1 MTLSETAKRAVQIAQ
16 ALAKEN
22 HHAQIG
28 PAHLMLGLLHND
40 VTLASWL
47 MALGKDVHYLRDWAE
62 IRLEDVPRSGRV
74 PENPAGD
81 GAVQATVQMAELIA
95 LQLSAMAVDP
105 IHLLAALLKPK
116 VAFTEDQLKS
126 LPMTQKELLDAAVN
140 EEAVMAAVLPNG
152 QDAPAGGGESS
163 AGGEGQ
169 KASLYKFCSDKTA
182 LAREGKLDPI
192 IGRDR
197 ELRLMIEI
205 LGRRTKPNVML
216 VGEPGVGKT
225 ALIEGFAQAIIA
237 GKVPDSL
244 QGASLFELDLGALVA
259 GAAYKGEVEDRIK
272 GIIRE
277 IKAYDKA
284 ILFIDEV
291 HVLLNP
297 NGSVGTGVSQLL
309 KPELARG
316 ELTVI
321 GATTNEEFRQYIEK
335 DEAFS
340 RRFERLIIP
349 EPDVTTAIRMM
360 ANLLPLFEKHH
371 DLKTEPGV
379 ADEAVRLA
387 SRYVKDR
394 RLPDAAVDLLDRTMA
409 AIRTTGDTAPAELD
423 ALQTELDALPDQV
436 AGREPADQ
444 LAEYQWLLRQFQDR
458 ISPILR
464 QQLED
469 ETPPETIDESALLH
483 SYLSDRFEKLRP
495 LAEAKKDEVT
505 RQDVAAMVS
514 AKTGIPLGK
523 LQSSERD
530 KLNKM
535 EDVLR
540 KRVVGQDHAITSLA
554 ASILESR
561 AGLTGGKQPTGAF
574 FLLGPTGTGKTEI
587 AKALADFLFNNES
600 FLIRF
605 DMSEFKEEH
614 SAALLYGAPPGYVG
628 YEQGGLLVNKI
639 REKPYSVVLFDEIEK
654 AHPSVFDIF
663 LQILDEGKL
672 HDRLGKEGDFS
683 NAVVLFTS
691 NIGSEFIVRE
701 FGEGRIPAANDLMDM
716 MARQFRPEF
725 LARLT
730 EIVPF
735 APISEQN
742 AVKIFS
748 IHLRALEDLLTKQG
762 ITLDLTDAAREKLAL
777 GGFSPRYGAR
787 PLKGVIRSQLRRPIS
802 RMIISGE
809 LGKGNTLTIGTD
821 ADNTLT
827 WSVDGVALP
836 PAATP
841 APVPLPEMAALETA
855 EPVAAVETE

>member
-1 MTLSETAKRAVQIAQ
+1 MTLSETSKRAIQIAQ
-16 ALAKEN
+16 ALAKESQ
-22 HHAQIG
+22 HAQFT

-40 VTLASWL
+40 VGLASWL
-47 MALGKDVHYLRDWAE
+47 MALGKDVYYFRDWAE

-74 PENPAGD
+74 PENPSGD
-81 GAVQATVQMAELIA
+81 GQAQAAVKMAELVA
-95 LQLSAMAVDP
+95 LQLSAIAVEP
-105 IHLLAALLKPK
+105 VHLLAALLKAG
-116 VAFTEDQLKS
+116 VGFTADQLKS
-126 LPMTQKELLDAAVN
+126 LPLTQKELLDAAVN
-140 EEAVMAAVLPNG
+140 EQAVIDAVLP
-152 QDAPAGGGESS
+152 GGGQA
-163 AGGEGQ
+163 AGADGPSPIAGQAEGQ
-169 KASLYKFCSDKTA
+169 KAALYKFCTDKTA

-192 IGRDR
+192 VGRDR
-197 ELRLMIEI
+197 ELRLMLEI

-225 ALIEGFAQAIIA
+225 ALIEGFAQAIVA
-237 GKVPDSL
+237 DKVPANL
-244 QGASLFELDLGALVA
+244 QNASLFELDLGALVA

-277 IKAYDKA
+277 IKAFDKA

-291 HVLLNP
+291 HVLLQP
-297 NGSVGTGVSQLL
+297 NGSVGTGVAQLL

-321 GATTNEEFRQYIEK
+321 GATTNDEFRQYIEK

-349 EPDVTTAIRMM
+349 EPDVVTAIRMVT
-360 ANLLPLFEKHH
+360 NLLPLFEGHH
-371 DLKTEPGV
+371 SLKTEPGV
-379 ADEAVRLA
+379 AEEAVRLS
-387 SRYVKDR
+387 SRYIKDR

-409 AIRTTGDTAPAELD
+409 AIRTTGDTAPSELESLRTQLE
-423 ALQTELDALPDQV
+423 AMPEQV
-436 AGREPADQ
+436 ASQEPADQ
-444 LAEYQWLLRQFQDR
+444 LAEYRWLLRQFQDR

-464 QQLED
+464 QQIED
-469 ETPPETIDESALLH
+469 ETPPETIEESGLLH
-483 SYLSDRFEKLRP
+483 AYLADCLEKLRP
-495 LAEAKKDEVT
+495 LAEAKQEEVT

-523 LQSSERD
+523 LQSSERE
-530 KLNKM
+530 KLNSM

-540 KRVVGQDHAITSLA
+540 KRVVGQDHAVKSLA

-574 FLLGPTGTGKTEI
+574 FLLGPTGTGKTEL

-701 FGEGRIPAANDLMDM
+701 FGEGRIPAANDLMDL
-716 MARQFRPEF
+716 MARHFRPEF

-742 AVKIFS
+742 AVKIFN
-748 IHLRALEDLLTKQG
+748 IHLRGLEDLLTKQG
-762 ITLDLTDAAREKLAL
+762 IRLVLTDAAREQLAL

-809 LGKGNTLTIGTD
+809 LAKGATLTIDANDEKELQWNVEPLD
-821 ADNTLT
+821 ADQPDVQTEAT
-827 WSVDGVALP
+827 ITDDGLQ
-836 PAATP
+836 PA
-841 APVPLPEMAALETA
+841 
-855 EPVAAVETE
+855 